1 MTQDE
6 QEIRQLVE
14 TWLMATQAGDV
25 EAVLALM
32 SDDVM
37 FMSAGQPPMI
47 GREAFARGL
56 NKVLAENVIESTSE
70 IAEIVVSGDL
80 AYCRTKLTVT
90 ITSKHGQLPMLRNG
104 DTLSILRKQA
114 DGKWRLTRDANML
127 AAAA

>member
-6 QEIRQLVE
+6 QEIRQLVG